1 LTKHAKTKVIK
12 KEPVPRKWT
21 PSQLRIKRPP
31 PDASMMVARELFPS
45 NTKVA
50 SRELSPA
57 SKIQNAVMK
66 AKITFISM
74 FDIIS
79 NTFLKPE

>member
-1 LTKHAKTKVIK
+1 MTKHAKTKVIK

-50 SRELSPA
+50 PRELSPA
-57 SKIQNAVMK
+57 TKLQNAVMK
-66 AKITFISM
+66 AKINFIEI
-74 FDIIS
+74 FEIIS

>member
-1 LTKHAKTKVIK
+1 MTKHAKTKVIK
-12 KEPVPRKWT
+12 KDSVPRKWT
-21 PSQLRIKRPP
+21 PSQLRLKRPP

-45 NTKVA
+45 NTKVVP
-50 SRELSPA
+50 RELSPA
-57 SKIQNAVMK
+57 TKLQNAVMN

-74 FDIIS
+74 FEIIS